1 MSLNLVQRPRGLCA
15 QSPPTPVS
23 GAPAWTTVPCR
34 EGPQGPPSWPQDRW
48 PARTTC
54 SSQRQGPVAPAGPAP
69 LSSEGGGGFQ
79 GPFPPSNPQR
89 HQFPF
94 QPPPHFLANCPASHK
109 TCLIWSHLRPLGRA
123 LSTPDTSRASRKFP
137 IVADGRPPRLKELQE
152 AIGAPADAVPRA
164 GLAALHSPHGPRKG
178 LVPGSSCP
186 EQPLHFQILS
196 HAPSQSG
203 DPGASEEVPG
213 PSWGWPRCPRASVL
227 RLAPQP
233 VSADSGLAGQPGLAR
248 AAKKK

>member
-1 MSLNLVQRPRGLCA
+1 MGLRPGQRSLAERAPKGPLAGLRIAGQRGQPVPPRGRAPWPLLGLLRCLQRA
-15 QSPPTPVS
+15 E
-23 GAPAWTTVPCR
+23 GASR
-34 EGPQGPPSWPQDRW
+34 GH
-48 PARTTC
+48 
-54 SSQRQGPVAPAGPAP
+54 
-69 LSSEGGGGFQ
+69 
-79 GPFPPSNPQR
+79 FPPSNPQR

-137 IVADGRPPRLKELQE
+137 IVADGRPPRLEELQE